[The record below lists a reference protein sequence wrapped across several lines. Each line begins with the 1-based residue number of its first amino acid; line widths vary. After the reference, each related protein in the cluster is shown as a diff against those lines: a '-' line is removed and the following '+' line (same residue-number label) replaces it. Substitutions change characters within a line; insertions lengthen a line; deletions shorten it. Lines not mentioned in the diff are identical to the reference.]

1 MSGPGQEDG
10 SVVAYGKA
18 RNDGPISPAYP
29 LGSTVAERQRLV
41 SQAEGYEPQARW
53 LLDQVGIRPGWRVA
67 DIGCGPIGI
76 LNLLSERVGPSGYA
90 LGLEREPRFAEM
102 ARIEIATRGLD
113 NVEIVETDVL
123 NNNLEKGSF
132 DLVHEQ
138 LVMIN
143 VAAREAVLS
152 EMVSLL
158 RPGGTVLLEDVDNVS
173 WLCQPAHPSWDV
185 LRDAFFTVYQAN
197 GGDPFIGRR
206 LPNYL
211 RCADV
216 KNIQVKVHVDAAAS
230 GDYRRK
236 HLLSLLDSIC
246 DKVIGMGVLTASDLR
261 KHKEA
266 LDAHLGDPATI
277 VIDKLLIQS
286 WGQKSG

>member
-1 MSGPGQEDG
+1 MNGPEQEDG
-10 SVVAYGKA
+10 REIAHEKA
-18 RNDGPISPAYP
+18 LNAGAISSAYP
-29 LGSTVAERQRLV
+29 LGSTVVERQRLV
-41 SQAEGYEPQARW
+41 SQAEGYESQARW
-53 LLDQVGIRPGWRVA
+53 LLDRVGIRPGWRVA

-76 LNLLSERVGPSGYA
+76 LDLLSERVGPSGYA

-102 ARIEIATRGLD
+102 ARCEIATRGLD
-113 NVEIVETDVL
+113 NVEIVEADIL

-132 DLVHEQ
+132 DLVHER

-152 EMVSLL
+152 EMISLL
-158 RPGGTVLLEDVDNVS
+158 RPGGIVILEDVDNVS

-206 LPNYL
+206 LPGYL
-211 RCADV
+211 RSANLQ
-216 KNIQVKVHVDAAAS
+216 NIQVKVHVDAAPS

-236 HLLSLLDSIC
+236 HLLSLLDSIR
-246 DKVIGMGVLTASDLR
+246 DSVIGMGVLSEPNLR
-261 KHKEA
+261 QHKEA

-277 VIDKLLIQS
+277 VIDKLLIQA
-286 WGQKSG
+286 WGQKAG